1 MEGSA
6 GRGDKA
12 SLHKENDCMITT
24 KALVRIGSVASLLAA
39 AFMAASLFASSANAQ
54 NPPATMYG
62 TSTAGARVEAL
73 IGGRVCT
80 TATAGADGFWMMQI
94 PEGGACGAKDGDT
107 ISFTLNG
114 APTTQT
120 ETWRAGGAPRNV
132 AQGVSLTAGAATV
145 TPPKTGNA
153 GLLPSGGASSPW
165 FALMLGAFALAG
177 LAGARAMTGRRS

>member
-1 MEGSA
+1 M
-6 GRGDKA
+6 
-12 SLHKENDCMITT
+12 MTT
-24 KALVRIGSVASLLAA
+24 KSLVRLGSVAGLLAV
-39 AFMAASLFASSANAQ
+39 AFISASIFASTASAQ

-62 TSTAGARVEAL
+62 TAKAGDRVEAL

-80 TATAGADGFWMMQI
+80 SATAGADGFWMMQI

-114 APTTQT
+114 AATAQT
-120 ETWRAGGAPRNV
+120 ETWRAGGAPRTV
-132 AQGVSLTAGAATV
+132 ATGVTLTTTGV

-153 GLLPSGGASSPW
+153 GLLPAGGASSPW

-177 LAGARAMTGRRS
+177 LAGARAMTARRTSI